1 MADDESQAG
10 GSDQAG
16 VMALEQE
23 VHLFSN
29 EAFDLAKDF
38 VAGKDADALKEQ
50 ARKLEPRVPELA
62 ARAKNADPAYRP
74 DLNRALADARL
85 DLDYVLAGGNRP
97 SSTRLH
103 YFQSEQQQS

>member
-1 MADDESQAG
+1 MADNESQDG
-10 GSDQAG
+10 RSDQTDS
-16 VMALEQE
+16 MALEQE

-29 EAFDLAKDF
+29 QAFDLAKDF
-38 VAGKDADALKEQ
+38 VAGKDAAVLKEQ

-62 ARAKNADPAYRP
+62 ARAKTADPAYRP

-85 DLDYVLAGGNRP
+85 DLDYVLADGGRP

-103 YFQSEQQQS
+103 YFQNEQAQS